1 MMRAVLA
8 AVALAIAF
16 PAAAQAPSDS
26 APADSASAARDA
38 QPTTVSPATAVA
50 PKAKAADDPNR
61 LVCKSEPVLGSR
73 LAVKRCTT
81 AGEAAVN
88 RIEQRQQ
95 LERMQGSTYQH

>member
-26 APADSASAARDA
+26 APAARDA

-88 RIEQRQQ
+88 RIEQRQT
-95 LERMQGSTYQH
+95 LERMQGSTYQR